1 VQNNSCIEPPKGYE
15 QSLGGKKLKN
25 IDMKNLGLTEE
36 FIQESKIY
44 KDLFIGRVSSQSK
57 NLYKVITENGEIAA
71 QVSGKFHHGVK
82 ELSEYPAV
90 GDFVM
95 ADRTDNS
102 SGNGIIH
109 HTLTRNSIFAR
120 KAAGS
125 KEDIQ
130 VVATNID
137 TIFICMSLNNDF
149 NLRRLE
155 RYLSI
160 AWDSGAIPVIVLTKS
175 DLCKD
180 IEAGLDEI
188 SSIAIGVEVLVTT
201 SISEDGV
208 QSLKKYLSSGK
219 TVAFIGSS
227 GVGKST
233 LINCLIGQNILDTNG
248 IRNDDKGR
256 HTTTRR
262 ELIMLP
268 DLGVV
273 IDTPGMRELGI
284 ISADLS
290 KSFADIDEL
299 VYNCKFNDCT
309 HKNEPNCAV
318 QEAIKDGILTV
329 ERLDSYRKLKKETKY
344 DGLNSKMIEKEK
356 INEMFSGMGGIKN
369 ARKFIKEQNKKK
381 KR

>member
-1 VQNNSCIEPPKGYE
+1 M
-15 QSLGGKKLKN
+15 N
-25 IDMKNLGLTEE
+25 IINMKNLGLTEE

-44 KDLFIGRVSSQSK
+44 KNLFIGRVSMQSK
-57 NLYKVITENGEIAA
+57 NLFKVITENGEIAA
-71 QVSGKFHHGVK
+71 EISGKFHYSVK
-82 ELSEYPAV
+82 ELSQYPSV

-95 ADRTDNS
+95 VDRTDNS
-102 SGNGIIH
+102 QGNGIIH
-109 HTLTRNSIFAR
+109 HILTRKSVFAR
-120 KAAGS
+120 KVAGS

-130 VVATNID
+130 VVAANID
-137 TIFICMSLNNDF
+137 TVFICMSLNNDF

-175 DLCKD
+175 DLCKE
-180 IEAGLDEI
+180 IEVRLNEI
-188 SSIAIGVEVLVTT
+188 SSVAIGVEVLVTT
-201 SISEDGV
+201 STSDKGH
-208 QSLKKYLSSGK
+208 QSLTRYLSNGN

-233 LINCLIGQNILDTNG
+233 LINCLLGQNILDTNG

-268 DLGVV
+268 NLGVV

-284 ISADLS
+284 ISADLT
-290 KSFADIDEL
+290 KSFANIDSL
-299 VYNCKFNDCT
+299 ASQCRFNDCT

-318 QEAIKDGILTV
+318 QKAIKDGTLSV
-329 ERLDSYRKLKKETKY
+329 ERLENYRKLKRETKY
-344 DGLNSKMIEKEK
+344 EGLNSKMIEKEK
-356 INEMFSGMGGIKN
+356 ISEMFSGMGGMKN
-369 ARKFIKEQNKKK
+369 ARKFIKEQNRN
-381 KR
+381 KRR

>member
-1 VQNNSCIEPPKGYE
+1 M
-15 QSLGGKKLKN
+15 KLNN

-57 NLYKVITENGEIAA
+57 SLYKVMTENGEIAA
-71 QVSGKFHHGVK
+71 EISGKFHYSVK

-95 ADRTDNS
+95 VDRTDNS
-102 SGNGIIH
+102 QGNGIIH
-109 HTLTRNSIFAR
+109 HILTRKSIFAR
-120 KAAGS
+120 KVAGS

-130 VVATNID
+130 IVAINID
-137 TIFICMSLNNDF
+137 TVFICMSLNNDF

-160 AWDSGAIPVIVLTKS
+160 AWDSGAIPVIILTKS
-175 DLCKD
+175 DLCKE
-180 IEAGLDEI
+180 IEVRLNEI
-188 SSIAIGVEVLVTT
+188 SSIALGVEVLVTT
-201 SISEDGV
+201 STSDEGY
-208 QSLKKYLSSGK
+208 QSLKRYLSSGK

-233 LINCLIGQNILDTNG
+233 LINCLLGQNILDTNG
-248 IRNDDKGR
+248 IRNDDRGR

-268 DLGVV
+268 NLGVV

-284 ISADLS
+284 ISADFT

-299 VYNCKFNDCT
+299 ASNCKFNDCT

-318 QEAIKDGILTV
+318 QKAIKDGTLSV
-329 ERLDSYRKLKKETKY
+329 ERLESYWKLKRETKY
-344 DGLNSKMIEKEK
+344 EGLNSKMIEKEK
-356 INEMFSGMGGIKN
+356 ISEMFSGIGGMKN
-369 ARKFIKEQNKKK
+369 ARKFIKEQNRK
-381 KR
+381 KRR

>member
-1 VQNNSCIEPPKGYE
+1 
-15 QSLGGKKLKN
+15 
-25 IDMKNLGLTEE
+25 MKNLGLTEE
-36 FIQESKIY
+36 FIQESKLY
-44 KDLFIGRVSSQSK
+44 KDLFIGRVSSQYK

-71 QVSGKFHHGVK
+71 EISGKFHYSVK

-95 ADRTDNS
+95 VDRTDNAQ
-102 SGNGIIH
+102 GNGIIH
-109 HTLTRNSIFAR
+109 HILTRKSVFAR
-120 KAAGS
+120 KVAGT

-130 VVATNID
+130 IVATNID
-137 TIFICMSLNNDF
+137 TVFICMSLNNDF

-160 AWDSGAIPVIVLTKS
+160 AWDSGAMPVIVLTKS
-175 DLCKD
+175 DLCME
-180 IEAGLDEI
+180 IEVRLNEI
-188 SSIAIGVEVLVTT
+188 SSIAIGVDVLVTT
-201 SISEDGV
+201 STSDEGY
-208 QSLKKYLSSGK
+208 QSLKRYLSNGK

-233 LINCLIGQNILDTNG
+233 LINCLLGQNILDTNG

-268 DLGVV
+268 NLGVV

-284 ISADLS
+284 ISADLT

-299 VYNCKFNDCT
+299 ASNCRFNDCT

-318 QEAIKDGILTV
+318 QKAIKDGILSV
-329 ERLDSYRKLKKETKY
+329 ERLESYWKLKRETKY
-344 DGLNSKMIEKEK
+344 EGLNSKMIEKEK
-356 INEMFSGMGGIKN
+356 INEMFSGMGGMKN
-369 ARKFIKEQNKKK
+369 ARKFIKEQNRNKTK
-381 KR
+381 

>member
-1 VQNNSCIEPPKGYE
+1 
-15 QSLGGKKLKN
+15 
-25 IDMKNLGLTEE
+25 MKNLGLTEK
-36 FIQESKIY
+36 FIQESEIY
-44 KDLFIGRVSSQSK
+44 KELFIGRVSSQYK
-57 NLYKVITENGEIAA
+57 NIYKVITENGEITAEI
-71 QVSGKFHHGVK
+71 SGKFHYSVI

-95 ADRTDNS
+95 VDRTDNS
-102 SGNGIIH
+102 QGNGIIH
-109 HTLTRNSIFAR
+109 HILTRKSVFAR
-120 KAAGS
+120 KVAGS

-137 TIFICMSLNNDF
+137 TVFICMSLNNDF

-160 AWDSGAIPVIVLTKS
+160 AWDSGALPVIVLTKS
-175 DLCKD
+175 DLCKE
-180 IEAGLDEI
+180 IEIRLNEI

-201 SISEDGV
+201 STSDEGY
-208 QSLKKYLSSGK
+208 QSLKKYLSSGN
-219 TVAFIGSS
+219 TIAFIGSS

-233 LINCLIGQNILDTNG
+233 LINCLLGQNILDTTG

-268 DLGVV
+268 NLGAV

-284 ISADLS
+284 ISADLT

-299 VYNCKFNDCT
+299 ASNCRFNDCT

-318 QEAIKDGILTV
+318 QKAIKDGTLSV
-329 ERLDSYRKLKKETKY
+329 ERLESYWKLKRETKY
-344 DGLNSKMIEKEK
+344 EGLNSKKIEKEK
-356 INEMFSGMGGIKN
+356 ISEMFSGMGGMKN
-369 ARKFIKEQNKKK
+369 ARKFIKEQNRK
-381 KR
+381 KRR

>member
-1 VQNNSCIEPPKGYE
+1 M
-15 QSLGGKKLKN
+15 KLKK
-25 IDMKNLGLTEE
+25 IDMKNLGLTER
-36 FIQESKIY
+36 FIQESNIY
-44 KDLFIGRVSSQSK
+44 KDLYIGRISSQSK
-57 NLYKVITENGEIAA
+57 NLYQVITEKGEITARI
-71 QVSGKFHHGVK
+71 SGKLRHSVR
-82 ELSEYPAV
+82 ELSEYPSV

-95 ADRTDNS
+95 VDRTGNS
-102 SGNGIIH
+102 HGNGIIH
-109 HTLTRNSIFAR
+109 HVLTRKSVFSR
-120 KAAGS
+120 KVAGS
-125 KEDIQ
+125 TNDTQ

-137 TIFICMSLNNDF
+137 TVFICMSLNNDF

-160 AWDSGAIPVIVLTKS
+160 AWDSGATPVIVLTKS
-175 DLCKD
+175 DLCKE
-180 IEAGLDEI
+180 IEVRLHEI
-188 SSIAIGVEVLVTT
+188 SSTAMGVDVLVTT
-201 SISEDGV
+201 SISDDGY
-208 QSLKKYLSSGK
+208 QSMKRYLLSGQ

-233 LINCLIGQNILDTNG
+233 LINRLLGQNVLDTNE

-299 VYNCKFNDCT
+299 ASKCRFNDCT
-309 HKNEPNCAV
+309 HKSEPNCAV
-318 QEAIKDGILTV
+318 QKAIKDGVLSL
-329 ERLDSYRKLKKETKY
+329 ERLESYCKLRRETKY

-356 INEMFSGMGGIKN
+356 INEMFSGMGGMKN
-369 ARKFIKEQNKKK
+369 AKKFIKEQNRKKS
-381 KR
+381 R

>member
-1 VQNNSCIEPPKGYE
+1 MY
-15 QSLGGKKLKN
+15 N
-25 IDMKNLGLTEE
+25 INMENLGLTEE
-36 FIQESKIY
+36 SIQESKIY
-44 KDLFIGRVSSQSK
+44 KGLFIGRVSSQSK
-57 NLYKVITENGEIAA
+57 NLYKVITNNGEIVAEI
-71 QVSGKFHHGVK
+71 SGRFHFCVK

-95 ADRTDNS
+95 VDRTDNIQ
-102 SGNGIIH
+102 GNGIIH
-109 HTLTRNSIFAR
+109 HILTRKSIFAR
-120 KAAGS
+120 KVAGS

-130 VVATNID
+130 IVATNID
-137 TIFICMSLNNDF
+137 TVFICISLNNDF

-160 AWDSGAIPVIVLTKS
+160 AWDSGAMPVIVLTKS
-175 DLCKD
+175 DLCKE
-180 IEAGLDEI
+180 IETRLYEI
-188 SSIAIGVEVLVTT
+188 SSIAIGVDVLITT
-201 SISEDGV
+201 STSNEGY
-208 QSLKKYLSSGK
+208 QSLKRYLSSGK

-233 LINCLIGQNILDTNG
+233 LINCLLGQDILDTNG

-268 DLGVV
+268 NLGVV

-290 KSFADIDEL
+290 KSFSDIDEL
-299 VYNCKFNDCT
+299 AYDCRFNDCT

-318 QEAIKDGILTV
+318 QKAIKDGILSV
-329 ERLDSYRKLKKETKY
+329 ERLESYWKLKKETKY
-344 DGLNSKMIEKEK
+344 EGLNSKMIEKEK
-356 INEMFSGMGGIKN
+356 ISDMFSGMGGMKN
-369 ARKFIKEQNKKK
+369 ARKFIKEQNRK
-381 KR
+381 KRR